1 MSERET
7 RDTWSTL
14 LSDLQS
20 SLARQDPI
28 EIPNEN
34 KFHQAFEEV
43 CTQVHECDPQRL
55 LAKFLRQHDQII
67 VFIGALD
74 ESIGFTE
81 PHCLSSLFWSVAF
94 TTVQVSIFC
103 AISQPEF
110 PSRTDWRITIDRA
123 EATKENHNICGES
136 AKAQRSPTCLRRPAA
151 TISRRS
157 SSSRSSS
164 KSLSR
169 IHRVLLSHAYALF
182 LTSYS

>member
-20 SLARQDPI
+20 SLQEPI
-28 EIPNEN
+28 LILNET

-43 CTQVHECDPQRL
+43 CAEVHETDPQRL
-55 LAKFLRQHDQII
+55 LARFLRQHDQII
-67 VFIGALD
+67 AFIGALD

-103 AISQPEF
+103 AISQPDF
-110 PSRTDWRITIDRA
+110 LGRTDWRIIIGRA
-123 EATKENHNICGES
+123 EAQKETRNICGES
-136 AKAQRSPTCLRRPAA
+136 AKAQRSPTCLRRPAT
-151 TISRRS
+151 TIPRRS

-164 KSLSR
+164 ESLSR
-169 IHRVLLSHAYALF
+169 IHRVLLSHADALF